1 MYNQSKV
8 PSSLATRMRMN
19 TRSSN
24 ISLFQDDPKNNA
36 GERFRVHRGA
46 FTCARCETRRSRDI
60 FCTEWSKDSDC
71 LVSRS
76 SCMCQWR
83 RSLGVGHSTT
93 DHIPVSQQMGVNL
106 LHMEVAHSILTVCS
120 FPPHFRIGGPQQ
132 RRQKQHTKNGRVRVR
147 HLPRQP

>member
-1 MYNQSKV
+1 MKDFELTVAQF
-8 PSSLATRMRMN
+8 TR
-19 TRSSN
+19 
-24 ISLFQDDPKNNA
+24 
-36 GERFRVHRGA
+36 
-46 FTCARCETRRSRDI
+46 ARCETRRSRDI

-106 LHMEVAHSILTVCS
+106 IHIEVAHSILTACS
-120 FPPHFRIGGPQQ
+120 CLPHWRTPAETSETT
-132 RRQKQHTKNGRVRVR
+132 HTKMGACEFGICRANREVSKSFAFVVASAIWKSE
-147 HLPRQP
+147 